1 MNRKIIE
8 DISWIITLILVHVF
22 YSTYIPKYPIVS
34 KTKNKSKSRVRERDN
49 WHQILIWKTFEEI
62 KNHRPTINRKNQL
75 WKIKTKYK
83 VLPSSSQPILP
94 GPLD

>member
-49 WHQILIWKTFEEI
+49 
-62 KNHRPTINRKNQL
+62 
-75 WKIKTKYK
+75 
-83 VLPSSSQPILP
+83 
-94 GPLD
+94 